1 MSLENTK
8 IEITVSPEWA
18 DQFNQLSLETK
29 RSVEELVQEALGQY
43 LEQSQTSLL
52 SNSPAIESSSLSKEL
67 SILKQRVQSL
77 ELLLNQVAKL
87 ESKISALEKIVI
99 PEISIPPHSTFAQ
112 LLTNDDED
120 DDEPDEVLT
129 DFLP

>member
-99 PEISIPPHSTFAQ
+99 HEISIPPHSTFAQ